1 MFNLPKRLLK
11 FWYSDAFFLFIRVW
25 HNLINILEEDLAV
38 SLMWRLLFVPLF
50 HDSSFIGRILSF
62 IFRLTRVLFGITAYF
77 FASLGVFSL
86 ALVWFLLPILLFWPS
101 LNPFSLSFKLLFIF
115 GIALFINENIFK
127 PIKKVADVKITADLF
142 LATKLKKS
150 DLTWE
155 KLIEA
160 LEVKELIWNLET
172 SLDSL
177 PKINLN
183 FTDEY
188 LNIVWNL
195 AKQAK
200 ANYLTPD
207 YFFVAALIQ
216 KPLMEK
222 DLLNLNLT
230 TTDFKNCLNFLEKKR
245 QTWRKIFIWDLNF
258 AVTHLKG
265 VNRGWLGAPTPNL
278 DSVSIDL
285 TREASI
291 NKFPDFV
298 GREKTVSEVV
308 NILSQDTN
316 QNVIIVGPTG
326 SGKTALVEFL
336 AKIIIAGDA
345 PASLATKRLVSLDL
359 ASLLAGVI
367 SQGDLAAKIQAIF
380 DEVKFIQNIIIFV
393 DEMQNLGV
401 GEAGVNFN
409 LYSLML
415 PFLESN
421 ALQFLATTEQDSF
434 AKILEKNSAFARV
447 FTKVELTP
455 ATEEETILILENFAI
470 DLERYQKIKLSFAA
484 IKLLSK
490 DAKFINDRVLPDS
503 ALFIL
508 NEAKTRQTKNL
519 ITTLEIKET
528 LKERVNI
535 PIDEVSSDQK
545 ENLLNLE
552 QTIHQKLIDQE
563 EAVQA
568 IADTL
573 RRQATSLREQ
583 SRPIGSFLFVGP
595 TGVGKTELAKIL
607 AEVFF
612 KDEQSSSSNKAAY
625 LRFDMSE
632 YQTIDSIN
640 RLIGDGNQLGELTEA
655 IRSKPYTLLLLDEFE
670 KANSKLLNLF
680 LQVLDDGR
688 LTDFSGKT
696 IDFTNTIIIATSNAG
711 SLMIAKE
718 IKKGKSVAD
727 LSAKVKDELL
737 KIFKPEL
744 VNRFDEVVIFKPLSE
759 NDLEKIVRLK
769 LLALD
774 KTLKDQGY
782 LVEFDEKLISL
793 LAQKGFDPVLG
804 ARPLRRLIQDT
815 LEARLSRLILENR
828 ISKGETF
835 KASIDLLS

>member
-1 MFNLPKRLLK
+1 MSNLPKGIFK
-11 FWYSDAFFLFIRVW
+11 FWYSDAVFLFLRLW

-62 IFRLTRVLFGITAYF
+62 IFRLTRVLFGITAYL
-77 FASLGVFSL
+77 FASLAVFSL
-86 ALVWFLLPILLFWPS
+86 ALVWFLLPIFLLWPS
-101 LNPFSLSFKLLFIF
+101 LNPISLSFKFLFIF

-127 PIKKVADVKITADLF
+127 PINKVADLKLASELF
-142 LATKLKKS
+142 SATKLKKS

-155 KLIEA
+155 KLIQT

-172 SLDSL
+172 SLDL
-177 PKINLN
+177 IPKINFNLS
-183 FTDEY
+183 DEY
-188 LNIVWNL
+188 LNLVLDLGKKAN
-195 AKQAK
+195 
-200 ANYLTPD
+200 ANYLTPE
-207 YFFVAALIQ
+207 YFFVAGVLQ
-216 KPLMEK
+216 KPLIEK
-222 DLLNLNLT
+222 DLLKLNLT
-230 TTDFKNCLNFLEKKR
+230 AGDFKNCLFFLEKKR
-245 QTWRKIFIWDLNF
+245 RTWRKIFIWDTDF

-285 TREASI
+285 TREASV
-291 NKFPDFV
+291 NKFPDFI
-298 GREKTVSEVV
+298 GREEVVSEVV

-316 QNVIIVGPTG
+316 QNVVIVGPTG
-326 SGKTALVEFL
+326 SGKTALVDFL
-336 AKIIIAGDA
+336 AKKIIAGDA

-359 ASLLAGVI
+359 ASLLSGVV
-367 SQGDLAAKIQAIF
+367 SQGDLASKIQAIF

-393 DEMQNLGV
+393 DEIQNLGI

-415 PFLESN
+415 PYLESN
-421 ALQFLATTEQDSF
+421 DLQFLATTEQDSF

-447 FTKVELTP
+447 FTKVELKS
-455 ATEEETILILENFAI
+455 ATEDETILILENFAVE
-470 DLERYQKIKLSFAA
+470 LERNQKIKLSFAA
-484 IKLLSK
+484 IKLLSQ
-490 DAKFINDRVLPDS
+490 DAKYINDRVLPDS

-535 PIDEVSSDQK
+535 PVDEVSSSQK
-545 ENLLNLE
+545 EGLLNLE

-573 RRQATSLREQ
+573 RRQATALREQ
-583 SRPIGSFLFVGP
+583 NRPIGSFLFVGP

-612 KDEQSSSSNKAAY
+612 KDKAAF

-632 YQTIDSIN
+632 YQTLDSIN
-640 RLIGDGNQLGELTEA
+640 RLIGDENQLGELTEA

-696 IDFTNTIIIATSNAG
+696 IDFTNTIIIATSNVG

-718 IKKGKSVAD
+718 IEKGKKVAELNAD
-727 LSAKVKDELL
+727 VKEELL
-737 KIFKPEL
+737 KTFKPEL
-744 VNRFDEVVIFKPLSE
+744 VNRFDEVVIFKPLSQV
-759 NDLEKIVRLK
+759 DLEKIVRLK
-769 LLALD
+769 LLDLNN
-774 KTLKDQGY
+774 TLKDQGY
-782 LVEFDEKLISL
+782 IVEFDDKLISL

-815 LEARLSRLILENR
+815 LEARLSRLILENK
-828 ISKGETF
+828 ITKGEDF
-835 KASIDLLS
+835 KASVDLFS